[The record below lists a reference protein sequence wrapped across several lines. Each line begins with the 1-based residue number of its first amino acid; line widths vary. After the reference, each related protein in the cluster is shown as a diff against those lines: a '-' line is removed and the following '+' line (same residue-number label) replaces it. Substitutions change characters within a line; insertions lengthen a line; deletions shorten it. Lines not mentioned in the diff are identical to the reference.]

1 MIGWSWVSLV
11 SFSGK
16 QVSLACFLS
25 VYTTYFCYMKL
36 SHLSETLIGSEI
48 VKLGG
53 EIREKIRQ
61 GERIYN
67 FTVGDF
73 DPSIFPIPKELEDAI
88 VVAYRNHFTNYPA
101 AEGNVDTREAILSF
115 TRETEGL
122 DYNLDEV
129 LVASGGRPL
138 IYSVFRAVC
147 DKGDKVIYAVPS
159 WNNNHY
165 THFVG
170 GEHVVVQAK
179 AENNFMPSADD
190 IRPHARE
197 ASLIALCSPQNPTGT
212 TFKKNDLEAICD
224 LVLEENKRRSDGE
237 KKLYVMYD
245 QMYWHL
251 TYGDIRHYD
260 PVSLRPQMRSYTIY
274 IDAISKVFAATGV
287 RVGWSLGPS
296 AIISKMK
303 AILTHI
309 GAWAPMAEQKA
320 VARYLGM
327 RNEINQFLSRFKSEI
342 EERLRRIYE
351 GFMQLKGDGLPIDAI
366 APEAAIYLT
375 IKIDLVGRTTEDGK
389 IFKTQH
395 DVTSYILNE
404 AKLAVVPFNAF
415 GASADSPWYR
425 LSVGTCKKNE
435 IDDMIA
441 ALRSALTTIK

>member
-1 MIGWSWVSLV
+1 
-11 SFSGK
+11 
-16 QVSLACFLS
+16 
-25 VYTTYFCYMKL
+25 MKL

-88 VVAYRNHFTNYPA
+88 VEAYRKHFTNYPA
-101 AEGNVDTREAILSF
+101 AEGNLDLREAIISF
-115 TRETEGL
+115 IKDEEGL
-122 DYNLDEV
+122 DYGTSEI

-138 IYSVFRAVC
+138 IYAVFRAIC
-147 DKGDKVIYAVPS
+147 DKGDKIIYAVPS

-165 THFVG
+165 THFIG
-170 GEHVVVQAK
+170 GQHVVIEAT
-179 AENNFMPSADD
+179 AATNFMPTADA
-190 IRPHARE
+190 IRPYVKDA
-197 ASLIALCSPQNPTGT
+197 ALISLCSPQNPTGT
-212 TFKKNDLEAICD
+212 TFKKEDLEAICD
-224 LVLEENKRRSDGE
+224 LVIEENKRRGDSE

-251 TYGDIRHYD
+251 TYGDIRHYN
-260 PVSLRPQMRSYTIY
+260 PVSLRPEMRNYTIF

-287 RVGWSLGPS
+287 RVGWSMGP
-296 AIISKMK
+296 ATVISKMK
-303 AILTHI
+303 AILTHL

-320 VARYLGM
+320 VAYYLGN
-327 RNEINQFLSRFKSEI
+327 RDGIKKYLVHFKKEI

-351 GFMQLKGDGLPIDAI
+351 GFTRLKSEGFSVDAI

-375 IKIDLVGRTTEDGK
+375 IQLSLVGKTTKEGK
-389 IFKTQH
+389 TLANQS
-395 DVTSYILNE
+395 DVTAYILNE
-404 AKLAVVPFNAF
+404 AGLAVVPFYAF
-415 GASADSPWYR
+415 GADRSSAWYR

-435 IDDMIA
+435 IPEMFEKLRE
-441 ALRSALTTIK
+441 ALKRLS